1 MFIKSISIK
10 KDCAILEYDENK
22 KLLIDPKLISVL
34 NIKNGEEVTGALLLK
49 ENESFAYEY
58 AMDAAA
64 KYLSYSMRSEE
75 QLKKHLGS
83 KHLQLSCIDR
93 VIEKLKD
100 YKYID
105 DLSYSKIYTSDAA
118 SSKKGKAYIKNKLRE
133 KGVADENIVKALLIY
148 SDEEAHVNARSFLEK
163 KNVSL
168 LKYPQQLRRDKLLR
182 AALSQGYGISDASDI
197 ISDIFSAEEAD
208 DYEDYYAALINKKIL
223 ILQNKEL
230 SNEAISKKIYAEFI
244 PKGAKA
250 SIIKE
255 CLSLLK

>member
-1 MFIKSISIK
+1 M
-10 KDCAILEYDENK
+10 
-22 KLLIDPKLISVL
+22 
-34 NIKNGEEVTGALLLK
+34 
-49 ENESFAYEY
+49 
-58 AMDAAA
+58 
-64 KYLSYSMRSEE
+64 
-75 QLKKHLGS
+75 
-83 KHLQLSCIDR
+83 
-93 VIEKLKD
+93 
-100 YKYID
+100 
-105 DLSYSKIYTSDAA
+105 
-118 SSKKGKAYIKNKLRE
+118 
-133 KGVADENIVKALLIY
+133 
-148 SDEEAHVNARSFLEK
+148 
-163 KNVSL
+163 
-168 LKYPQQLRRDKLLR
+168 KYPQQLRRDKLLR